1 MNLYQ
6 KRFEI
11 RFTKNK
17 DELIESQR
25 LRHKIF
31 IDEIGA
37 SNKKKAKS
45 RIEKDKFDD
54 CYKHLIIIDHK
65 DPTLYSKGKQFSI
78 LQKNRGDSVKAG
90 I

>member
-1 MNLYQ
+1 MKKLNHTKNIIFEENCIVKFNMNLYQ

-37 SNKKKAKS
+37 SNKKIANIQYRK
-45 RIEKDKFDD
+45 R
-54 CYKHLIIIDHK
+54 
-65 DPTLYSKGKQFSI
+65 
-78 LQKNRGDSVKAG
+78 
-90 I
+90 

>member
-31 IDEIGA
+31 IDEISA
-37 SNKKKAKS
+37 SNK
-45 RIEKDKFDD
+45 
-54 CYKHLIIIDHK
+54 
-65 DPTLYSKGKQFSI
+65 
-78 LQKNRGDSVKAG
+78 
-90 I
+90 